1 MSHHAHGT
9 NKVYGHAS
17 RTREMEGRTSTRFS
31 LYRELHPEMYRKAAA
46 EREPALADRIADYIH
61 SHVGTVAEIATVLD
75 CSHSAVARLFSRNR
89 IPGATVV
96 GKKVVG
102 RQTVKVWGTK
112 GGM

>member
-9 NKVYGHAS
+9 NRVYGHAS
-17 RTREMEGRTSTRFS
+17 RTREMEKRTPTQFS
-31 LYRELHPEMYRKAAA
+31 LYRELHPEMYGKVAK
-46 EREPALADRIADYIH
+46 REPALADRIADYIR
-61 SHVGTVAEIATVLD
+61 SHVGTVSEIATALN
-75 CSHSAVARLFSRNR
+75 CSPSAVARLLSRDR
-89 IPGATVV
+89 IPGAAVV